1 MERHAITS
9 TVPVSMDVLKGQQA
23 ILARKDANQ
32 DIMGGIAVTVVVKAA
47 LLPNIVT
54 ELQDDVKVGVNK
66 DGQET
71 HVIKLEQPTKNLVH
85 AQKATAL

>member
-1 MERHAITS
+1 M
-9 TVPVSMDVLKGQQA
+9 LQ
-23 ILARKDANQ
+23 DANQ
-32 DIMGGIAVTVVVKAA
+32 DILGGTAVTVVVKAA

-71 HVIKLEQPTKNLVH
+71 HVIKVGLFCNF
-85 AQKATAL
+85 

>member
-1 MERHAITS
+1 MERRVTTS

-32 DIMGGIAVTVVVKAA
+32 DIMGRIALTVVVKAA
-47 LLPNIVT
+47 LLPIIVT
-54 ELQDDVKVGVNK
+54 ELQDDVTVGVNK

-71 HVIKLEQPTKNLVH
+71 RVIKFKQPTHNLVH
-85 AQKATAL
+85 AQRATTL

>member
-1 MERHAITS
+1 M
-9 TVPVSMDVLKGQQA
+9 LQ
-23 ILARKDANQ
+23 DANQ

-54 ELQDDVKVGVNK
+54 ELQDDVTVGVNK

-71 HVIKLEQPTKNLVH
+71 HVIKVGLFCNF
-85 AQKATAL
+85 